1 MSRLSKSWLLLIV
14 LLLGM
19 LVGMGTAVAQTD
31 NELDLGLS
39 RDFGTGIGN
48 NIQGTFSFRVS
59 GPEDLASVS
68 FYIDDQIVGED
79 SGPPFRLQ
87 FKTDNYPLGVH
98 TLHATGLTQD
108 GRELTS
114 NSLSRNFIS
123 GSTAGRTTLYIV
135 IPIIII
141 AIGGWLLSSW
151 IANRG
156 HKSEGQS
163 AINVHGPFGGTICP
177 KCNKPFARHIWGLN
191 LVVGKYDRCPHCG
204 KWSLVRAMHPDV
216 LDAAVEAMQQAETM
230 PSQAKPDDT
239 DDEGRRR
246 KRLDDSKFDS

>member
-1 MSRLSKSWLLLIV
+1 MTRPSKSWLILII
-14 LLLGM
+14 LLLGIV
-19 LVGMGTAVAQTD
+19 VGAGTAVAQAD

-59 GPEDLASVS
+59 GPDDLASVT

-79 SGPPFRLQ
+79 SEAPFRLQ
-87 FKTDNYPLGVH
+87 FKTDDYPLGVH
-98 TLHATGLTQD
+98 TFHATGLTQD

-114 NSLSRNFIS
+114 NSITRNFIS

-141 AIGGWLLSSW
+141 AIGGRLLSSW

-156 HKSEGQS
+156 RKSQGKTE
-163 AINVHGPFGGTICP
+163 INVHGSFGGTICP

-216 LDAAVEAMQQAETM
+216 LDAAVEAMQQAEATQTQEK
-230 PSQAKPDDT
+230 PSDT
-239 DDEGRRR
+239 NDEDRWH
-246 KRLDDSKFDS
+246 KRLDDSKFDT

>member
-1 MSRLSKSWLLLIV
+1 MTRLSKSWLILIA

-19 LVGMGTAVAQTD
+19 LVGVGTAVAQTN

-59 GPEDLASVS
+59 GPDDLTNIT

-79 SGPPFRLQ
+79 SEAPFRLQ
-87 FKTDNYPLGVH
+87 FKTDDYPLGVH
-98 TLHATGLTQD
+98 TLHATGLSQD

-114 NSLSRNFIS
+114 NSLTRNFIS
-123 GSTAGRTTLYIV
+123 GSAAGRTTLYII

-141 AIGGWLLSSW
+141 AIGGRFLSSW

-156 HKSEGQS
+156 RKSAGQS
-163 AINVHGPFGGTICP
+163 DINVHGPFGGTICP
-177 KCNKPFARHIWGLN
+177 KCNNPFARHVWGLN
-191 LVVGKYDRCPHCG
+191 LIVGKYDRCPHCG
-204 KWSLVRAMHPDV
+204 KWSLVRAVHPAV
-216 LDAAVEAMQQAETM
+216 LDAAVEARQQAEAT
-230 PSQAKPDDT
+230 QNQTKPDDIN
-239 DDEGRRR
+239 DENRWR